1 MDDTER
7 IRRTW
12 CLPISAA
19 SDAEFR
25 RKIWMTYSSVEAQRL
40 AELAR
45 RDLAFAFGNPAPAPL
60 TPKRRPADPG

>member
-12 CLPISAA
+12 CLPISPA
-19 SDAEFR
+19 SDFEFR

-45 RDLAFAFGNPAPAPL
+45 RDLAFIFGNPAAAPPRAKHR
-60 TPKRRPADPG
+60 TVDPG